1 MYLLSPSTNKKEG
14 VLFFLYKKRYL
25 TIANVFLFFKKY
37 MNWII
42 NLSWSNKI
50 ILIQLD
56 EKIGN
61 ENKSIHNLLNT
72 EEQNKVKKDI
82 KNRSWSTRVSMI
94 NL

>member
-1 MYLLSPSTNKKEG
+1 
-14 VLFFLYKKRYL
+14 
-25 TIANVFLFFKKY
+25 VFLFFKKY
-37 MNWII
+37 MTWII
-42 NLSWSNKI
+42 NLSGSNKI

>member
-1 MYLLSPSTNKKEG
+1 
-14 VLFFLYKKRYL
+14 
-25 TIANVFLFFKKY
+25 

>member
-1 MYLLSPSTNKKEG
+1 M
-14 VLFFLYKKRYL
+14 F
-25 TIANVFLFFKKY
+25 FLFFKKY
-37 MNWII
+37 MTWII
-42 NLSWSNKI
+42 NLFGSNKI

-56 EKIGN
+56 EKIRN

-82 KNRSWSTRVSMI
+82 KKRSWSTRVSMI

>member
-1 MYLLSPSTNKKEG
+1 MT
-14 VLFFLYKKRYL
+14 
-25 TIANVFLFFKKY
+25 
-37 MNWII
+37 WII
-42 NLSWSNKI
+42 NLSGSNKI

-82 KNRSWSTRVSMI
+82 KNRSWSTRVNMI

>member
-1 MYLLSPSTNKKEG
+1 
-14 VLFFLYKKRYL
+14 
-25 TIANVFLFFKKY
+25 

-42 NLSWSNKI
+42 NLSGSNKI

>member
-1 MYLLSPSTNKKEG
+1 MT
-14 VLFFLYKKRYL
+14 
-25 TIANVFLFFKKY
+25 
-37 MNWII
+37 WII
-42 NLSWSNKI
+42 NLFGSNKI

-82 KNRSWSTRVSMI
+82 KNRFWSTRVSMI

>member
-14 VLFFLYKKRYL
+14 VLFFYIKKRYL

-37 MNWII
+37 MNWIT
-42 NLSWSNKI
+42 NLSGSNKI

>member
-1 MYLLSPSTNKKEG
+1 
-14 VLFFLYKKRYL
+14 
-25 TIANVFLFFKKY
+25 VFLFFKKY

-42 NLSWSNKI
+42 NLSGSNKI